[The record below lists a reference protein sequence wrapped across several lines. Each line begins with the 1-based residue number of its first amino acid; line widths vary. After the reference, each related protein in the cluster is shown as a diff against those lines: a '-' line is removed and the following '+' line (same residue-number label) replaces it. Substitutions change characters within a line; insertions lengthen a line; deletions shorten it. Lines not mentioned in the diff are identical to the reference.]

1 VGGVPGYA
9 EYLQAMA
16 DRDHERH
23 DEFMNWRGSFDPE
36 AFDAVK
42 ATKRM
47 RRGLPD
53 WRSQSENWI

>member
-1 VGGVPGYA
+1 
-9 EYLQAMA
+9 MA
-16 DRDHERH
+16 DPHHERH
-23 DEFMNWRGSFDPE
+23 QELSGWIGGTFDPE

-53 WRSQSENWI
+53 WRSERWI